1 MREVFVAAAALLAQF
16 AGATSSNAACDP
28 KLAKPIADKVS
39 NEIAIMIQFTK
50 ATCFPSDD
58 GGKCSLL
65 CASDLRI
72 SGMNRN
78 IVLTFITASAGKKMR
93 DAGIGRFSSILF
105 ADLNL
110 LEKRRALKLAADRA
124 STLQSG
130 FAATTEKPEV
140 MAARVGNEYS
150 EIDFSKK

>member
-93 DAGIGRFSSILF
+93 
-105 ADLNL
+105 L
-110 LEKRRALKLAADRA
+110 LELGGSPA
-124 STLQSG
+124 SCLPISICWKKGEPSNSPPTARPL
-130 FAATTEKPEV
+130 AATTEKPEV